1 MRPRVILHLDMDAF
15 YAAIEQRDRPEL
27 RGRPVL
33 IGHPGPRGV
42 VATCS
47 YEARPFGVR
56 SAMPSV
62 RAMRLCPDAVWLPP
76 NFELYHAVSQRIFEI
91 VEQVVPVVEQVSID
105 EAYGDLTG
113 AVLDLDAGVELAR
126 DLKGEIRR
134 AERLTASAGVA
145 PCRFLAKI
153 ASDLKKPDGLVR
165 IAREE
170 VESVL
175 WPLSTRVVPGV
186 GPKLA
191 ERLATLGMRTVGEI
205 ARADERMLRRELG
218 VATAAFLKERAR
230 GEDDSPVETWH
241 ARKQVSE
248 ERTYGRDLAGD
259 AAIEQEIF
267 ARADGVAAELR
278 RRELMAKNVAV
289 KLRDGSYRTIT
300 RSRTLDEP
308 TDLAAEIYEVAR
320 SLWQAAAEFRGVGL
334 RLLGVA
340 ARELRAAREVPP
352 PLFPDEAKE
361 RARRMARAADQLRA
375 RFGSGAARPARLLE
389 RKEGEKEGR

>member
-15 YAAIEQRDRPEL
+15 YAAIEQREHPEL
-27 RGRPVL
+27 RGKPVL
-33 IGHPGPRGV
+33 IGYPGPRGV

-47 YEARPFGVR
+47 YEARRFGVR

-62 RAMRLCPDAVWLPP
+62 RAMRLCPEAVWLPP

-91 VEQVVPVVEQVSID
+91 VERVVPVIEQVSID

-113 AVLDLDAGVELAR
+113 VVRDLDAGVALAR
-126 DLKGEIRR
+126 DLKEQIYR

-153 ASDLKKPDGLVR
+153 ASDLRKPDGLVR
-165 IAREE
+165 IAHEE
-170 VESVL
+170 IDSIL
-175 WPLSTRVVPGV
+175 WPLPTRVIPGV

-191 ERLATLGMRTVGEI
+191 ERLAALGMRTVGEI
-205 ARADERMLRRELG
+205 ARADERGLRRELG
-218 VATAAFLKERAR
+218 VATAAFLKDRAR

-241 ARKQVSE
+241 ERKQVSE
-248 ERTYGRDLAGD
+248 ERTYGQDLVGD
-259 AAIEQEIF
+259 AAIEQELF

-278 RRELMAKNVAV
+278 RRELMARNVAV

-308 TDLAAEIYEVAR
+308 TDLSAEIF
-320 SLWQAAAEFRGVGL
+320 AAARDLWRSAVEFRGVGL

-340 ARELRAAREVPP
+340 TRELRPAREVPP

-361 RARRMARAADQLRA
+361 RARRMARAADELRE
-375 RFGSGAARPARLLE
+375 RFGRSAARPARLLE
-389 RKEGEKEGR
+389 RKEKGGR